1 MTQAKAVLRL
11 LSVAYLSTFL
21 AGCGA
26 PHVTQ
31 LTSPSSIELTIQNA
45 GTGGGTVTST
55 PSGIT
60 CGLICSATFASG
72 TSVTLKAK
80 PDDNSLFTGWSGAC
94 TGTGTCTILLANQ
107 TTVTATFS
115 GSASPP
121 PATVKLT
128 VKDSGSGTGTVT
140 SAPAGISCGL
150 ACSAS
155 FATGTSVTLTA
166 NPSDGSTFTGW
177 TGACSGTAPC
187 SLTLESDTA
196 VGAILSAAPA
206 SGLASIKHIVFMV
219 QEHSSLDNHLGAL
232 RDYWAK
238 NGYPD
243 QSFDGLPQ
251 FNPTSGAAPLYAP
264 PPTNPGCNPAFPPPN
279 DCVYDANNAVS
290 SFHLKTVCTEN
301 ASPSWNESHVDW
313 NFHDQLGLT
322 PPAALD
328 GFVFSAAHDARN
340 YSPPFIDVNG
350 VRAMGYFDGNDLNYY
365 YFMASNFATSDRWFH
380 PLMSRTG
387 ANREFVIAAT
397 SQGRVYPNGTDAN
410 DSSLLTAPIIFEELQ
425 NAGITWKIYV
435 DPTDSGCSGPPY
447 DLTCL
452 LTQAYVPFV
461 FGQSIPTK
469 YPQNL
474 GTMTDYFADLQ
485 NGTLPQVA
493 IIEPATPAGLD
504 EHASSYDA
512 SPTNVQLGANYVASI
527 INALMQS
534 PVWTDSVFIFT
545 YDEFGGLYDHVAP
558 QPTVSPDG
566 IKPLDLLPGDVC
578 SNATGPTCDFTYTGY
593 RVPLLV
599 ISPFTKKNYVSHTIA
614 DTTAIL
620 KLIETRFNLPALTK
634 RDAVQPDMTEF
645 FDFKNPPW
653 LKPPTPPTQNING
666 ACYMDHLP

>member
-1 MTQAKAVLRL
+1 MTQAKAVLCL

>member
-1 MTQAKAVLRL
+1 MTQAKAVLCL

-251 FNPTSGAAPLYAP
+251 FNPTSGSAPLYAP

>member
-1 MTQAKAVLRL
+1 MTQANAVLRL

-21 AGCGA
+21 AGCGS
-26 PHVTQ
+26 PHVFQ

-45 GTGGGTVTST
+45 GTGGGTVSST

-60 CGLICSATFASG
+60 CGLTCSATFASG

-107 TTVTATFS
+107 TSVTATFS
-115 GSASPP
+115 ASASPP
-121 PATVKLT
+121 PITVELT
-128 VKDSGSGTGTVT
+128 VTDSGSGRGTVT

-150 ACSAS
+150 TCRAS

-187 SLTLESDTA
+187 SLTLESDST
-196 VGAILSAAPA
+196 VGAILSAAPT
-206 SGLASIKHIVFMV
+206 SGLASIQHIVFMV
-219 QEHSSLDNHLGAL
+219 QEHSSLDNHFGAL
-232 RDYWAK
+232 RDYWAR

-264 PPTNPGCNPAFPPPN
+264 PPTNPGCNPAFPSPN
-279 DCVYDANNAVS
+279 DCVYDASNPVT
-290 SFHLKTVCTEN
+290 SFHLQTMCTEN

-313 NFHDQLGLT
+313 NFHDQLGLD
-322 PPAALD
+322 PHAVLD
-328 GFVFSAAHDARN
+328 GFVFSAGHDARN
-340 YSPPFIDVNG
+340 YSPPFHDLNG

-425 NAGITWKIYV
+425 DAGITWKIYV
-435 DPTDSGCSGPPY
+435 NPTDSGCSGPPY

-469 YPQNL
+469 YPHNL
-474 GTMTDYFADLQ
+474 GTMSDYFADLQ

-504 EHASSYDA
+504 EHASSIDA

-534 PVWTDSVFIFT
+534 PSWKDSVFIFT

-566 IKPLDLLPGDVC
+566 IKPIDLLPGDVC

-599 ISPFTKKNYVSHTIA
+599 ISPFAKKNYVSHTIA

-620 KLIETRFNLPALTK
+620 KLIETRFSLPALTK

-653 LKPPTPPTQNING
+653 LKAPTPPTQNING

>member
-1 MTQAKAVLRL
+1 
-11 LSVAYLSTFL
+11 
-21 AGCGA
+21 
-26 PHVTQ
+26 
-31 LTSPSSIELTIQNA
+31 
-45 GTGGGTVTST
+45 
-55 PSGIT
+55 
-60 CGLICSATFASG
+60 
-72 TSVTLKAK
+72 
-80 PDDNSLFTGWSGAC
+80 
-94 TGTGTCTILLANQ
+94 
-107 TTVTATFS
+107 
-115 GSASPP
+115 
-121 PATVKLT
+121 
-128 VKDSGSGTGTVT
+128 
-140 SAPAGISCGL
+140 
-150 ACSAS
+150 
-155 FATGTSVTLTA
+155 
-166 NPSDGSTFTGW
+166 
-177 TGACSGTAPC
+177 
-187 SLTLESDTA
+187 
-196 VGAILSAAPA
+196 
-206 SGLASIKHIVFMV
+206 MV
-219 QEHSSLDNHLGAL
+219 QEHSSFDNHFGAL

-634 RDAVQPDMTEF
+634 RDAIQPDMTEF